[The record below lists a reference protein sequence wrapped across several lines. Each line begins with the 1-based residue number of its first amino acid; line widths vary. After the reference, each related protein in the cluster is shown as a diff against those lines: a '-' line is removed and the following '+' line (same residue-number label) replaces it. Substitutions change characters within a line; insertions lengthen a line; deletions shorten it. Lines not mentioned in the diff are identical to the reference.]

1 MKSWHRLQYR
11 WMEGNHNNNG
21 GTPITTTND
30 SIPTTQIPGLL
41 LTESQRTIRKQNPN
55 EPLAATDQQL
65 KDWWCTHINHIRK
78 FVNMYPSH
86 TLLELDL
93 YNRNNKTTN
102 ALQQLFFNNNHDS
115 KSITWGEANSNP
127 DAKTAVGSNP
137 NGPISMTTKYYQL
150 WNYTTHTLN
159 THTSNKSSNST
170 MMMATL
176 ADNKNKNENNP
187 ILTSLE
193 ILENILKEQ
202 QKDKIRRREQKKKGR
217 GGGDNDDK
225 CFRPQP
231 YNVSTTTTSTSPS
244 SIELPIINIGLPMDI
259 WNNKLRDFFSCQGL
273 KVVHRKALGSNGKIR
288 IGNTGKKMFEAVTEA
303 HVPPLSGY
311 FGKKRQIFTAMDYTP
326 ALNSSS
332 TSGSNTNSFKN
343 KNKHK
348 PVSAYFPQIQLLDEI
363 HEESPSST
371 FLLPFF
377 SPDNI
382 NDWLNWTQNFHNFTE
397 RWARSDIPG
406 LILTKEQRIA
416 KQYPCKIIETDNEVI
431 DHDNTSE
438 GEIPIVATEIETA
451 SLRRCVQLSDDQLRD
466 WWCGHVKHIRK
477 FVETYNNSHKLIELD
492 LSNKESTIKTIEDII
507 NNMNMNTPIPTTST
521 STSINNTTNKL
532 NQTCIDIL
540 FF

>member
-1 MKSWHRLQYR
+1 
-11 WMEGNHNNNG
+11 
-21 GTPITTTND
+21 
-30 SIPTTQIPGLL
+30 
-41 LTESQRTIRKQNPN
+41 
-55 EPLAATDQQL
+55 
-65 KDWWCTHINHIRK
+65 
-78 FVNMYPSH
+78 MYPSH

-102 ALQQLFFNNNHDS
+102 TLQQIFFDNNHDN

-137 NGPISMTTKYYQL
+137 NGPISMSTKYYQL

-159 THTSNKSSNST
+159 TANNKSSNST
-170 MMMATL
+170 MMMVAL
-176 ADNKNKNENNP
+176 ADSEKENNP

-193 ILENILKEQ
+193 ILENILKEE
-202 QKDKIRRREQKKKGR
+202 QKDQIRRREQKKKE
-217 GGGDNDDK
+217 GGGHNDDK

-231 YNVSTTTTSTSPS
+231 YKVSTTTTTLSSQSSPS
-244 SIELPIINIGLPMDI
+244 SIELPIINIGLPMDV

-332 TSGSNTNSFKN
+332 TSGSNTNSYKN